1 MSGALPELVD
11 AWRMVASG
19 RIFEGRLPL
28 ASMKRLV
35 DSLADADGD
44 VAFALEFGK
53 DTFGIGYIDMRVQT
67 RLPLICQRSLER
79 FEYPLQIEQRL
90 GLIASERDEAGLPE
104 GYEPVL
110 LDGSADIDMAALIED
125 ELILALPLVPLK
137 EGFREVDDA
146 AEPQTW
152 STGEPDEEP
161 EAEEVKH
168 PFASLASLKQH
179 RS

>member
-1 MSGALPELVD
+1 MSGALPELVN

-19 RIFEGRLPL
+19 RIFEGRLSL

-35 DSLADADGD
+35 ESLADGNGD
-44 VAFALEFGK
+44 VVFALEFGK

-67 RLPLICQRSLER
+67 RLPMICQRSLER
-79 FEYPLQIEQRL
+79 FELPLRIEQRL

-110 LDGSADIDMAALIED
+110 LDGSADIDMAGLIED

-137 EGFREVDDA
+137 DGFGDDGNA
-146 AEPQTW
+146 APQTW
-152 STGEPDEEP
+152 STGESREES
-161 EAEEVKH
+161 EAGETKH
-168 PFASLASLKQH
+168 PFASLVSLKQH

>member
-1 MSGALPELVD
+1 
-11 AWRMVASG
+11 MVASG

-35 DSLADADGD
+35 DSLADADGHVD
-44 VAFALEFGK
+44 FALEFGK
-53 DTFGIGYIDMRVQT
+53 DTFGVGYIDMRVQT

-79 FEYPLQIEQRL
+79 FELPLRIEQRL

-125 ELILALPLVPLK
+125 ELILVLPLVPLK
-137 EGFREVDDA
+137 EGMGETDEN
-146 AEPQTW
+146 AEPHTW

-161 EAEEVKH
+161 EAEEVKN

>member
-1 MSGALPELVD
+1 
-11 AWRMVASG
+11 MVASG

-44 VAFALEFGK
+44 VVFALEFGK
-53 DTFGIGYIDMRVQT
+53 DTFGIGYIDMRVQA
-67 RLPLICQRSLER
+67 RLPLFCQRSLER
-79 FEYPLQIEQRL
+79 FEFPLRIEQRL
-90 GLIASERDEAGLPE
+90 GLIASERDEAALPE

-137 EGFREVDDA
+137 EGLGDDDV
-146 AEPQTW
+146 EPQVW

-161 EAEEVKH
+161 EAEEAKH

>member
-44 VAFALEFGK
+44 VVFALEFGK

-79 FEYPLQIEQRL
+79 FEFPLRIEQRL
-90 GLIASERDEAGLPE
+90 GLIASERDEAALPE

-137 EGFREVDDA
+137 EGLGDDDV
-146 AEPQTW
+146 EPQIW

-161 EAEEVKH
+161 EAEEAKH

>member
-28 ASMKRLV
+28 TSMKRLV

-44 VAFALEFGK
+44 VVFALEFGK
-53 DTFGIGYIDMRVQT
+53 DTFGIGFIDMRVDT

-79 FEYPLQIEQRL
+79 FEYPVRIEQRL

-110 LDGSADIDMAALIED
+110 LDESADISMAALIED

-137 EGFREVDDA
+137 DGLDGSDDDA
-146 AEPQTW
+146 PPQTW
-152 STGEPDEEP
+152 STGEPEEEP
-161 EAEEVKH
+161 EVEEVKN